1 MNPFL
6 LWSLPRLSLNR
17 NDRPRTEPEV
27 RRIKKDNRDEGGS
40 NLIPTGDSIAQRHTY
55 FSLSQSS
62 SPSSLTTRIKRM
74 HDNVIRA
81 PCIFKIPWIWLPGPS
96 PPPDGSSAQLTG
108 GGGTLRGG
116 IWSQWWWR
124 WRWVNCWFKL
134 RRRCETGDSQRTEAK
149 FWTKQPSITTESPWF
164 QRDSKGFQRVWHIA
178 GSIPT
183 VPSAQVLMGGGDQPN
198 P

>member
-81 PCIFKIPWIWLPGPS
+81 PCIFKILRIKEAPPIWANSNTSLASYPLDIRPV
-96 PPPDGSSAQLTG
+96 
-108 GGGTLRGG
+108 R
-116 IWSQWWWR
+116 
-124 WRWVNCWFKL
+124 
-134 RRRCETGDSQRTEAK
+134 
-149 FWTKQPSITTESPWF
+149 F
-164 QRDSKGFQRVWHIA
+164 QYFFLV
-178 GSIPT
+178 
-183 VPSAQVLMGGGDQPN
+183 VLSMP
-198 P
+198 